1 MFKIDLNKVE
11 IRICDSNDVK
21 DIYNIQ
27 EVVIDNFKESEKG
40 YFLPFKEESYLRI
53 VNNPDKDGEIY
64 GAFYNKKMIT

>member
-27 EVVIDNFKESEKG
+27 EVVIDW
-40 YFLPFKEESYLRI
+40 
-53 VNNPDKDGEIY
+53 
-64 GAFYNKKMIT
+64 